1 MTSEIKA
8 AIRLKRLMSS
18 LDISNASRHGQRLGK
33 IAHVDP
39 ARSHMNRHW
48 SYQAGRLVQVS
59 AAPDLAPAL
68 ERRREDREATRRA
81 NTPTLASEIMFI
93 TSRAAFL
100 NAAGEVDNERAYA
113 WADQM
118 LAAFE
123 ERFPGMTAAARLD
136 LDERTPHL
144 SIFAV
149 PIYMKEANK
158 PRADVSEDA
167 RARRKPRAPKPTV
180 SHKQV
185 FGGIEEMRILQ
196 RWVQGLNADFLAPFG
211 LEVSASTPRTQS
223 GANHIHPD
231 DFRRLMKNVERLE
244 NEARAAAE
252 KLLAD
257 AQDNAAEM
265 QASIRAEQ
273 KEIARDA
280 ALKAKEAADA
290 ILTAAHTAAETI
302 RGAAEA
308 NADTIK
314 AEAEAERDAA
324 RDAARDAR
332 QAAENAA
339 AEAKALLDVV
349 RPATSMKPLK
359 DAYEALLDGSNLT
372 PRQALAAETAADEDR
387 KWINFH
393 PVAFPREGADR
404 EDRDAAVWLA
414 HPEVAAEVKSASP
427 DPLLADLIEPAS
439 GSTTFRARFFSKFR
453 GLRDLVMQAVEKVVQ
468 RHISLGQQKARKR
481 MEADPYFKASAQ
493 LGYRLVHDDP
503 WNDLRRQID
512 GDDPTRSKSEKH
524 KADYREAEHL
534 NAGQSASAV
543 REVLYAEAQDHAR
556 AAAVLAARIE
566 RGPRQIAQWLSIP
579 SGLRQTFTAALDA
592 AAALE
597 TALARRNAPA
607 AALEGTVEAQEPRP
621 SGRTP
626 GGPSSGL

>member
-185 FGGIEEMRILQ
+185 FGGIEEMRELQ

-231 DFRRLMKNVERLE
+231 DFRRVMKDVERLE
-244 NEARAAAE
+244 NEAREAAQ
-252 KLLAD
+252 KLLTA

-265 QASIRAEQ
+265 KASILAEQ
-273 KEIARDA
+273 QEA

-339 AEAKALLDVV
+339 AEAKALLDAVKV
-349 RPATSMKPLK
+349 AQPLKPLH
-359 DAYEALLDGSNLT
+359 DAYKSLLSGSSLT
-372 PRQALAAETAADEDR
+372 PRQALDAQEAANQDA
-387 KWINFH
+387 KWLTRIIFTKSNDGF
-393 PVAFPREGADR
+393 EK
-404 EDRDAAVWLA
+404 EDRDAAVWMA
-414 HPEVAAEVKSASP
+414 HPEVAAEIRAARP
-427 DPLLADLIEPAS
+427 DPIVLDLLEPAS
-439 GSTTFRARFFSKFR
+439 AKIGFR
-453 GLRDLVMQAVEKVVQ
+453 GRFLGAFSYVRDLVMRAVETVIQ
-468 RHISLGQQKARKR
+468 RHAATIRQDARERMSDADFEQSAKLGGRLMDDTWGDLRARVDMGSYGRTKSDKCKEDWREWERLKVRDAKPVATARK
-481 MEADPYFKASAQ
+481 ELY
-493 LGYRLVHDDP
+493 
-503 WNDLRRQID
+503 
-512 GDDPTRSKSEKH
+512 T
-524 KADYREAEHL
+524 EAE
-534 NAGQSASAV
+534 
-543 REVLYAEAQDHAR
+543 DHAR
-556 AAAVLAARIE
+556 AASVVASRIE
-566 RGPRQIAQWLSIP
+566 RGPKQVAQWLSIP
-579 SGLRQTFTAALDA
+579 RDLRATFTAALDA

-621 SGRTP
+621 GGSAPKRPAPGR
-626 GGPSSGL
+626 

>member
-185 FGGIEEMRILQ
+185 FGGIEEMRELQ

-231 DFRRLMKNVERLE
+231 DFRRVMKDVERLE
-244 NEARAAAE
+244 NEAREAAQ
-252 KLLAD
+252 KLLTA

-265 QASIRAEQ
+265 KASILAEQ
-273 KEIARDA
+273 QEA

-339 AEAKALLDVV
+339 AEAKALLDAVKV
-349 RPATSMKPLK
+349 AQPLKPLH
-359 DAYEALLDGSNLT
+359 DAYKSLLSGSSLT
-372 PRQALAAETAADEDR
+372 PRQALDAQEAANQDAKWLTRIIFTKSNDGFEKEDR
-387 KWINFH
+387 ERCRLDG
-393 PVAFPREGADR
+393 PPRG
-404 EDRDAAVWLA
+404 
-414 HPEVAAEVKSASP
+414 
-427 DPLLADLIEPAS
+427 
-439 GSTTFRARFFSKFR
+439 
-453 GLRDLVMQAVEKVVQ
+453 
-468 RHISLGQQKARKR
+468 
-481 MEADPYFKASAQ
+481 
-493 LGYRLVHDDP
+493 
-503 WNDLRRQID
+503 
-512 GDDPTRSKSEKH
+512 
-524 KADYREAEHL
+524 
-534 NAGQSASAV
+534 
-543 REVLYAEAQDHAR
+543 
-556 AAAVLAARIE
+556 
-566 RGPRQIAQWLSIP
+566 
-579 SGLRQTFTAALDA
+579 
-592 AAALE
+592 
-597 TALARRNAPA
+597 
-607 AALEGTVEAQEPRP
+607 
-621 SGRTP
+621 GR
-626 GGPSSGL
+626 